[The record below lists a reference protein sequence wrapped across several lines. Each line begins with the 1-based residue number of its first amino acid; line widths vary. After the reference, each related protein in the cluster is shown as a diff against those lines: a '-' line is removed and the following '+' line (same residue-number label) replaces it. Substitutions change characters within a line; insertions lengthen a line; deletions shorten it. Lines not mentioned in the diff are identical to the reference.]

1 MNSAEAG
8 RALIFAWEKV
18 RHVPLVLPGFL
29 LLALA
34 AHVVAFFL
42 FRVVYPP
49 QATLRMPPPSITVL
63 DPSRPDHQALL
74 RWAEAEDAAP
84 VIAQTGI
91 TDRLLEVPYRPSY
104 TTARTAPLTLPPEP
118 ERIQYPPPRDPVS
131 FIRSVEPKTAAPP
144 VRAKSGPT
152 RVTFS
157 ADLAPRLRTDGT
169 LTFTTKSAA
178 PLEPAEFLVGVT
190 DRGEVRFAVL
200 QHSSGHA
207 ALDAEAADQLARLQL
222 APAETPIVWST
233 ATIHWSADAY
243 ASAKSE

>member
-1 MNSAEAG
+1 MNSAEAS

-34 AHVVAFFL
+34 AHVAAFFL
-42 FRVVYPP
+42 FRVVYPA
-49 QATLRMPPPSITVL
+49 QASLRPPPPSITVL
-63 DPSRPDHQALL
+63 DPSRPDHQTLL

-84 VIAQTGI
+84 IIAQTGI
-91 TDRLLEVPYRPSY
+91 TDRLLEVSYRPSY

-118 ERIQYPPPRDPVS
+118 ERVQYPPPRDPLS
-131 FIRSVEPKTAAPP
+131 FIRSVESKPAAPP
-144 VRAKSGPT
+144 ALTKSGPT

-157 ADLAPRLRTDGT
+157 ADLTPRLRTDGA
-169 LTFTTKSAA
+169 LTFTKKSTT
-178 PLEPAEFLVGVT
+178 PLEPAQFLVGIT

-200 QHSSGHA
+200 QHPSGND
-207 ALDAEAADQLARLQL
+207 ALDAEAADQLTRLQL

-243 ASAKSE
+243 DNRPSP